1 MDWLKILK
9 RIEGGEDDSTEF
21 KRNIDNKAIG
31 KAMCAFANTNG
42 GVIILGVADN
52 QEIVGV
58 NQDENDAQEI
68 LTSLLHSCC
77 SSPVT
82 ATLGRHKDPKGWVH
96 WIDVSRQRG
105 FEPLQYKGR
114 TWVRRGRSSV
124 KPSSVELRSLYN
136 EFGYVLTEEQAIRAA
151 AASDI
156 DMDIFRKYLQKQ
168 GTDTATEIQPSVSD
182 DLRNRNV
189 LADLNG
195 ELRPTLYGIMA
206 FGKNP
211 QGYPHTSD
219 FMIECVVYG
228 GDDQASPGLLSAKSA
243 GRIDQQVR
251 RSIDWLSSLGRFES
265 YHGLIREDRPI
276 LPLEALRE
284 SLVNAVTHRDY
295 AITGSKIL
303 LEVFEKRVAV
313 TSPGGLPNGMNIEDV
328 KAGGR
333 PRARNKSMAHHMLT
347 LGLMEQRG
355 RGWSIM
361 REAMRRFNGTEPDI
375 TQGKDGAFVQV
386 QFHLKPP

>member
-9 RIEGGEDDSTEF
+9 RIESGEDDSTEF

-31 KAMCAFANTNG
+31 KAMCAFANTKG

-52 QEIVGV
+52 QEIVGI
-58 NQDENDAQEI
+58 NQDENNVQEI

-82 ATLGRHKDPKGWVH
+82 ATLGRHKDHKGWVH

-124 KPSSVELRSLYN
+124 EPSSVELRSLYN
-136 EFGYVLTEEQAIRAA
+136 EFGYVRTEEQAIRAA
-151 AASDI
+151 VVSDI
-156 DMDIFRKYLQKQ
+156 DMDVFRTYLQKQ
-168 GTDTATEIQPSVSD
+168 GTDTETEIQPSVSD

-211 QGYPHTSD
+211 QGHPHTND
-219 FMIECVVYG
+219 FVIECVVYG
-228 GDDQASPGLLSAKSA
+228 GDDQASPVLLSAKYA

-303 LEVFEKRVAV
+303 LEVFEKRVVV

-333 PRARNKSMAHHMLT
+333 PRARNKSMARHMLT

-355 RGWSIM
+355 RGWPMM
-361 REAMRRFNGTEPDI
+361 RDAMRQFNGTEPDI